1 MGIKLLPS
9 SDLLLDTILNNPN
22 TRTSV
27 DGVQAPR
34 GQQTPASTRSDN
46 RSSYNQPQQR
56 NAAVLPPSGVVDAIT
71 PGSQTLGIPSGY
83 QSAVR
88 SAVSGTIATVL
99 QTSQSQ
105 AGNTDVGSNQYR
117 GNVATRL
124 FSGIRGYIASTAP
137 TFGVDAN
144 AGPISSGLAVLA
156 NSAINIGKNAAV
168 QKYGTAILNA
178 QQYAV
183 FGTAVLNSFRVQF
196 DDLPEVK
203 QTNTINSVNATL
215 STTSSSDAIQQANQV
230 TQQGIRLQPPNV
242 SEPSESFVTNSIGN
256 EGLPNPH
263 TFKVY
268 LESSLNAS
276 ELFIFKTQPNI
287 SITESAQYSEF
298 SPLHA
303 PGHFLAYKNSPSRT
317 FSVSDVKL
325 ISRNASEAQHNL
337 QMLTLLRSWTKPYFG
352 RSLANQPSNTDYADE
367 PTEESVQINLQAS
380 TQVARQN
387 ASGITGEIAAKAA
400 AAAIASDISKLLRD
414 HPAPYLPYENI
425 STALNTYDPINGTL
439 LPNFDL
445 PNLAAASSRTVAST
459 LTRVTSPILSKT
471 EVAKLTIDSNQTAA
485 EVTRLSGYVNA
496 ATTQTTPI
504 TPSAATAN
512 TPGNETVKSSIG
524 SPPEVLYFYG
534 YSEDGITAT
543 NTVQNIRRVPVV
555 IASVGFSYPNDVDYI
570 PTLDGVP
577 FPTVMNITLELKE
590 TKAPYEIEQFS
601 LADFKAG
608 KLIGW

>member
-1 MGIKLLPS
+1 MGIKLLQS
-9 SDLLLDTILNNPN
+9 SELLLDTILNNPN
-22 TRTSV
+22 ARTST

-34 GQQTPASTRSDN
+34 IQQTAATTAVDN

-56 NAAVLPPSGVVDAIT
+56 NAVVLPPSGVVDAIAG
-71 PGSQTLGIPSGY
+71 GSQSLGIPSGY
-83 QSAVR
+83 QSTVR
-88 SAVSGTIATVL
+88 GAVSGVITTVL

-105 AGNTDVGSNQYR
+105 TSDTDVGSNQYR

-124 FSGIRGYIASTAP
+124 FSGIRGFVASTAP

-144 AGPISSGLAVLA
+144 AGPLSSGLAVLA

-183 FGTAVLNSFRVQF
+183 FGTAVLDSFRSKF
-196 DDLPEVK
+196 DNLPEVK
-203 QTNTINSVNATL
+203 QTGTIKSVIDL
-215 STTSSSDAIQQANQV
+215 IGGSTAVESTQQATQLL
-230 TQQGIRLQPPNV
+230 QQGIRLQPPGGSSASIAN
-242 SEPSESFVTNSIGN
+242 NSVGS

-263 TFKVY
+263 TYKVY
-268 LESSLNAS
+268 LESSINAS
-276 ELFIFKTQPNI
+276 ELFVFKTQPII
-287 SITESAQYSEF
+287 SISESAQYSEF

-317 FSVSDVKL
+317 FSITDVKL
-325 ISRNASEAQHNL
+325 ISRNASEAQDNL
-337 QMLTLLRSWTKPYFG
+337 QYLNQLRAWTKPYFG
-352 RSLANQPSNTDYADE
+352 RSQANQPSNTDYADE
-367 PTEESVQINLQAS
+367 PTAESVQINSQANTRLS
-380 TQVARQN
+380 HQG

-400 AAAIASDISKLLRD
+400 AAAELANSLRQQ
-414 HPAPYLPYENI
+414 PGSI
-425 STALNTYDPINGTL
+425 NTYDPINGTL

-445 PNLAAASSRTVAST
+445 PNVAAASSRTVSAT
-459 LTRVTSPILSKT
+459 LARVTNPILSKT
-471 EVAKLTIDSNQTAA
+471 EIPKLTIDGNQNIA
-485 EVTRLSGYVNA
+485 EVARLSGYANTA
-496 ATTQTTPI
+496 STQVTPI
-504 TPSAATAN
+504 TPSAADAV
-512 TPGNETVKSSIG
+512 TPNNEVLKSTIG
-524 SPPEVLYFYG
+524 SPPPVLYFYG

-555 IASVGFSYPNDVDYI
+555 VASVGFSYPNDVDYI

-577 FPTVMNITLELKE
+577 FPTVMNITLDLRE